1 MHRLARTRPCSGATP
16 NACSAALLSSMA
28 HRHAVSLAAASLSG
42 PQHAG
47 AGAAAVDV
55 ELRYP
60 AHGTSFA
67 AHDGIAPE
75 PDVPCACADGASTR
89 HATATATAA
98 ARRRA
103 AAVCCIVCS
112 AADVW
117 SVLAGE

>member
-16 NACSAALLSSMA
+16 NARSAALLSSME
-28 HRHAVSLAAASLSG
+28 HRHAVLLAAASQSG
-42 PQHAG
+42 PQHA
-47 AGAAAVDV
+47 ATGAAMDV

-75 PDVPCACADGASTR
+75 PEPDVPCAYADGASAR
-89 HATATATAA
+89 QATATA

-103 AAVCCIVCS
+103 ALCCICMLC
-112 AADVW
+112 AA
-117 SVLAGE
+117 VLAGE